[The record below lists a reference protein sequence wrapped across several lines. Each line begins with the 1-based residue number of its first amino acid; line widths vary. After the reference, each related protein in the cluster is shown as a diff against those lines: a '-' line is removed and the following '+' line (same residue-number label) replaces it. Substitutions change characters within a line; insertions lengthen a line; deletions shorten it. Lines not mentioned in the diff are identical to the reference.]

1 MGKPGPLADH
11 KAAGPHMRN
20 APSKNYRLAEFTY
33 PILPKHKGGAMWFY
47 SLPIH
52 DNLCHPAEKLYRDY
66 LGAVKYGNIF
76 SIDIGPDYN
85 GKLRA
90 VDVTTLRKVGELI
103 RSKAPEPI
111 GAVETPRPTVAVVGR
126 AVPSPPPLSLDKPV
140 KASMVWGPGH
150 EAAMA
155 VDGDESTRW
164 GADKNARSGWIEIDL
179 GKETPI
185 GRAVVMEIGFHR
197 TQEFAIEYKA
207 GNEWKPAHRG
217 TTIAGRRV
225 YDFTPVN
232 ARYVRLNIIKA
243 NEVPT
248 IEEFQIYP
256 PGAGG
261 PRSVV
266 AEKLSLSERTRQSAS
281 LQADEKADARTQWFR
296 EAKFGMFI
304 TWGLYSVPA
313 GSWKGQE
320 LKHRYGEWIEWA
332 LPIPHTE
339 YAAIAD
345 TWTPKQFDAD
355 TWVKIAKDAGMK
367 YLLITAK
374 FHDGFL
380 MYPSKIT
387 SYNIHDRTPW
397 KRDPVKE
404 LSEACARQGLKFGVY
419 WNHVYD
425 WQHPD
430 AITPDAKASASRNL
444 DKYIDEVSL
453 PQLKEMLVDHP
464 LISFIWFDMARGTPE
479 MTYERGKKFADLVRS
494 IRPDIIFNSRL
505 GGYPSDYTS
514 MGDNALPNNIPS
526 GAWESPCT
534 INHTWGYKAQ
544 DTDFKSAATLIFNLV
559 DIVSKGGNYILNV
572 GPTGD
577 GVIPAPEVERLQVM
591 GDWLKVNGESIY
603 GAGRTPFGDELGSFA
618 PVKKN
623 KNGRAIFNAKTDWRC
638 TTKPG
643 KLYFHIFKW
652 PADKFQLNGVKQK
665 ITNAYLLAARV
676 NKLPFTQTGE
686 TIAVQL
692 PAQPPDPIAA
702 VLCLEHE

>member
-1 MGKPGPLADH
+1 
-11 KAAGPHMRN
+11 
-20 APSKNYRLAEFTY
+20 
-33 PILPKHKGGAMWFY
+33 
-47 SLPIH
+47 
-52 DNLCHPAEKLYRDY
+52 
-66 LGAVKYGNIF
+66 
-76 SIDIGPDYN
+76 
-85 GKLRA
+85 
-90 VDVTTLRKVGELI
+90 
-103 RSKAPEPI
+103 
-111 GAVETPRPTVAVVGR
+111 
-126 AVPSPPPLSLDKPV
+126 
-140 KASMVWGPGH
+140 
-150 EAAMA
+150 
-155 VDGDESTRW
+155 
-164 GADKNARSGWIEIDL
+164 
-179 GKETPI
+179 
-185 GRAVVMEIGFHR
+185 
-197 TQEFAIEYKA
+197 
-207 GNEWKPAHRG
+207 
-217 TTIAGRRV
+217 
-225 YDFTPVN
+225 
-232 ARYVRLNIIKA
+232 
-243 NEVPT
+243 
-248 IEEFQIYP
+248 
-256 PGAGG
+256 
-261 PRSVV
+261 
-266 AEKLSLSERTRQSAS
+266 
-281 LQADEKADARTQWFR
+281 
-296 EAKFGMFI
+296 MFI

-332 LPIPHTE
+332 LPIPHAE

-345 TWTPKQFDAD
+345 TWTPKQFDTD

-430 AITPDAKASASRNL
+430 AITPDAKASAARNL

-453 PQLKEMLVDHP
+453 PQLKELLVDHP

-514 MGDNALPNNIPS
+514 MGDNALPNNIPT

-577 GVIPAPEVERLQVM
+577 GIIPTPEVERLQAM
-591 GDWLKVNGESIY
+591 GDWLKINGEAIY
-603 GAGRTPFGDELGSFA
+603 GAGRTPFGDELGTFD
-618 PVKKN
+618 PVKKD
-623 KNGRAIFNAKTDWRC
+623 KNGRAVFNAKTDWRC
-638 TTKPG
+638 TTQPFDDAQGRSG
-643 KLYFHIFKW
+643 KLYIHLFKW
-652 PADKFQLNGVKQK
+652 PGEKFELTGIAGKVTK
-665 ITNAYLLAARV
+665 AYLLTNRQSLMFAASGG
-676 NKLPFTQTGE
+676 KLTVSLP
-686 TIAVQL
+686 VQVPSEIVPVL
-692 PAQPPDPIAA
+692 AMELAQ
-702 VLCLEHE
+702 